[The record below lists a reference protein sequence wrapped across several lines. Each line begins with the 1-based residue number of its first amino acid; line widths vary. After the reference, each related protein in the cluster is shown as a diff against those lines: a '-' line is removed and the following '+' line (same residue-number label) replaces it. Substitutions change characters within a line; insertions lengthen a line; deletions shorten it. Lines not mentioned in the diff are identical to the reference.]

1 MTCPVTVI
9 IEQSISYDPV
19 KLTLKM
25 ACALTLL
32 ITFSHRLRTEITRDR
47 VVYAGQAGPWP
58 ERGGLRH
65 HSEFT
70 SNTATI
76 HPNKLKTEVLNPG
89 NSRNQSPVLRSSA
102 QFCAVLRSFAQ
113 FAAGGSRLSSFAQ
126 FKCAA
131 TWTPRSNS

>member
-32 ITFSHRLRTEITRDR
+32 ITFSHLITRDR
-47 VVYAGQAGPWP
+47 GWFMRARP

-76 HPNKLKTEVLNPG
+76 HPNKLSKLKYSTLVTAETSL
-89 NSRNQSPVLRSSA
+89 QFCAVLRSSA

>member
-47 VVYAGQAGPWP
+47 VVYAG
-58 ERGGLRH
+58 
-65 HSEFT
+65 
-70 SNTATI
+70 
-76 HPNKLKTEVLNPG
+76 
-89 NSRNQSPVLRSSA
+89 
-102 QFCAVLRSFAQ
+102 
-113 FAAGGSRLSSFAQ
+113 
-126 FKCAA
+126 
-131 TWTPRSNS
+131 

>member
-32 ITFSHRLRTEITRDR
+32 ITFSHLITRDR
-47 VVYAGQAGPWP
+47 GWFMRARP